1 MLDDDEPSP
10 KPPYNKI
17 LIGVILILL
26 VSLGLVVGTMI
37 LPSISPVHNKTF
49 SSSGISFQYPGN
61 WSDNA
66 TITWAS
72 SSNNTQNE
80 TIGSLGNGNV
90 TLAVLYIPEFSSYN
104 IQSLGSLSI
113 AAWKTG
119 GVNQNILSNTVSQI
133 GQNSVDQIIYTQND
147 PVTGVLYKTDYV
159 LIGGSGK
166 AVYALVFRAP
176 ESDFAEY
183 YSQFQSILS
192 SVILGNQTITNST
205 VTHDNTVTNASNGT
219 NNKVEESSTNTQT
232 VVSSNSEPAPSHNC
246 TQSGNVW

>member
-1 MLDDDEPSP
+1 MLKDDEPSP

-17 LIGVILILL
+17 LIGFILILL
-26 VSLGLVVGTMI
+26 VSLGVVVWTIM

-72 SSNNTQNE
+72 GSNNTQNE

-113 AAWKTG
+113 AAWKTS

-133 GQNSVDQIIYTQND
+133 GPNTVDQIIYTQND
-147 PVTGVLYKTDYV
+147 PITGVSYKTDYV

-176 ESDFAEY
+176 DLISLN
-183 YSQFQSILS
+183 I
-192 SVILGNQTITNST
+192 TINSR
-205 VTHDNTVTNASNGT
+205 
-219 NNKVEESSTNTQT
+219 
-232 VVSSNSEPAPSHNC
+232 VS
-246 TQSGNVW
+246 